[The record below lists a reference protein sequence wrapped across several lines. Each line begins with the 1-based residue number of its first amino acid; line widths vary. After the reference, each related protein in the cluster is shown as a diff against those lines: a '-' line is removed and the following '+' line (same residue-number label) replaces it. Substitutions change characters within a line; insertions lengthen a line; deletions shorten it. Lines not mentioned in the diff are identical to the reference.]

1 MMMNAKRALVLVVA
15 LLMHIITGRR
25 ALEFDEF
32 LSNNHGKRTT

>member
-15 LLMHIITGRR
+15 LLIITGRR